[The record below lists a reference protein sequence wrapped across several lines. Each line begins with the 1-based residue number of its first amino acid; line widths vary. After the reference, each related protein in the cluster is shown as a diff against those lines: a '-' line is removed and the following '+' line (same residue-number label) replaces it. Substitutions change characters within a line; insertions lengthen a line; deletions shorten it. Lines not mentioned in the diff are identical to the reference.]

1 MIKMPLGI
9 ENILVTGGAG
19 FIGSYIVDLLIEKGY
34 NVIIIDNLEPQVHG
48 NEQTL
53 PDYLNPAAK
62 FRKKDVRVQEDLAEA
77 IAEVDAIF
85 HQAAAVGVGQSM
97 YQVSKY
103 THSNTLGTANLL
115 DVLVNKEHNIK
126 KLIVASSMSIYGEG
140 RYICEDCGSVSPDL
154 RSTEQ
159 MKKKEWELRC
169 PKCNKLVKPAPTD
182 EEKPLNPTS
191 IYAMSKRH
199 QEEMCLLI
207 GKTYGIP
214 TIALRYFNVYG
225 PRQALSNP
233 YTGVV
238 AIFSSRILNGNQPIV
253 YEDGNMKRDFIHVK
267 EIARA
272 NLLALTSNNA
282 DYRAYN
288 IGTGTYV
295 TIKDLAKLILEIYN
309 SNISP
314 VISDKFRIGDVRHCY
329 ADISLAKKYLEFTP
343 KIKLTEGLR
352 NLLQWVSGLD
362 KGQIVDKFDT
372 ADEELK
378 KKGLTV

>member
-1 MIKMPLGI
+1 MPLGI

-159 MKKKEWELRC
+159 MKKKEYWL
-169 PKCNKLVKPAPTD
+169 
-182 EEKPLNPTS
+182 
-191 IYAMSKRH
+191 
-199 QEEMCLLI
+199 
-207 GKTYGIP
+207 
-214 TIALRYFNVYG
+214 
-225 PRQALSNP
+225 
-233 YTGVV
+233 
-238 AIFSSRILNGNQPIV
+238 
-253 YEDGNMKRDFIHVK
+253 
-267 EIARA
+267 
-272 NLLALTSNNA
+272 
-282 DYRAYN
+282 
-288 IGTGTYV
+288 
-295 TIKDLAKLILEIYN
+295 
-309 SNISP
+309 
-314 VISDKFRIGDVRHCY
+314 
-329 ADISLAKKYLEFTP
+329 
-343 KIKLTEGLR
+343 
-352 NLLQWVSGLD
+352 
-362 KGQIVDKFDT
+362 
-372 ADEELK
+372 
-378 KKGLTV
+378 

>member
-1 MIKMPLGI
+1 MPLGI

>member
-1 MIKMPLGI
+1 MPLGI

-352 NLLQWVSGLD
+352 SLLQWVSGLD

>member
-1 MIKMPLGI
+1 M

-352 NLLQWVSGLD
+352 SLLQWVSGLD